1 MRNNNARDGEK
12 FQLKKEKR
20 KRRKTRIEEET
31 RE

>member
-1 MRNNNARDGEK
+1 MKDNNAREK
-12 FQLKKEKR
+12 FQLKKERR